1 MSNKRNISYVQALN
15 EAQDICLKRDKNVF
29 IIGLGVSDPK
39 GVFGSTQGL
48 VNKYGAQ
55 RVMDMPASENAVT
68 GICIGAAI
76 NGLRPIL
83 THQRI
88 DFSLLSL
95 DQIINHAAK
104 WFYMYGGQK
113 HVPMVIRMIIGRGW
127 GQGAQHSQNLQA
139 LFAHIPGLKVIMPTT
154 PYDAKGMLIAAVE
167 DDDPVIFIEHRW
179 LYGNEGEVPERYY
192 TVPLDKAQI
201 VRSGGDIT
209 IVSSSYMTIEVL
221 RACEKLEK
229 IGVFADVI
237 DLRSVRPIDDDLIFK
252 SVNKTGK
259 ILVVESAWRTASISA
274 EIISRVSENCFDS
287 LKIAPKRINLP
298 EIPTPTSHILTKLFY
313 PGVKEICEQVCA
325 MTGNGKFNLLEFDEM
340 LKYDVPSEKYVGPY

>member
-1 MSNKRNISYVQALN
+1 MQALN

-29 IIGLGVSDPK
+29 LIGLGVPDPK
-39 GVFGSTQGL
+39 GIFGSTQGL
-48 VNKYGAQ
+48 VEKYGSS

-76 NGLRPIL
+76 NGLRPIM

-88 DFSLLSL
+88 DFSLLSF
-95 DQIINHAAK
+95 DQLINHAAK

-113 HVPMVIRMIIGRGW
+113 RVPLVIRMIIGRGW

-139 LFAHIPGLKVIMPTT
+139 LFAHIPGLKVVMPTT

-167 DDDPVIFIEHRW
+167 DDNPVIFIEHRW
-179 LYGNEGEVPERYY
+179 LYGNEGEVPDGYY
-192 TVPLDKAQI
+192 KTALNKAQL
-201 VRSGGDIT
+201 VRKGGDIT

-237 DLRSVRPIDDDLIFK
+237 DLRSVRPIDDDLIMS
-252 SVNKTGK
+252 SVRKTGK
-259 ILVVESAWRTASISA
+259 LLVVDAAWKSVSVSS
-274 EIISRVSENCFDS
+274 EIVSRVSEKSFKN
-287 LKIAPKRINLP
+287 LKIAPQRITLP
-298 EIPTPTSHILTKLFY
+298 EFPTPTSHKLTKSYY
-313 PGVKEICEQVCA
+313 PDVKEICEKICV
-325 MTGNGKFNLLEFDEM
+325 MTGNSDFNILEFNNEIPKDI
-340 LKYDVPSEKYVGPY
+340 PSKKYVGPY